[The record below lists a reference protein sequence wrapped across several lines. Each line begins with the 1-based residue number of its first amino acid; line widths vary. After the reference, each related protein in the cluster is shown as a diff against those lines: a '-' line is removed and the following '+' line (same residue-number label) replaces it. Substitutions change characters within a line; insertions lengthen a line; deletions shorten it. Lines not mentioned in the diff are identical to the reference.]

1 MGHHMMLDPSF
12 CRLFPGSALLVSVDD
27 ETSCAI
33 VCKCAVLIG
42 LWRRMGR
49 PVTFLRRPPMR
60 WAGGPM
66 KPMFSDDSE
75 PIIDHSETRPRGHRI
90 YRDLSSATTS
100 VTLAGSGLHDV
111 LLDAAL
117 AANSARIPVIVVAD
131 AVQGLPLH
139 LGQSEEHIFSLLE
152 QFAWLLPMATLMPAG
167 ES

>member
-1 MGHHMMLDPSF
+1 MK
-12 CRLFPGSALLVSVDD
+12 RVS
-27 ETSCAI
+27 
-33 VCKCAVLIG
+33 
-42 LWRRMGR
+42 
-49 PVTFLRRPPMR
+49 
-60 WAGGPM
+60 
-66 KPMFSDDSE
+66 SDASE
-75 PIIDHSETRPRGHRI
+75 HIFDHSETRPWGDRI

-131 AVQGLPLH
+131 AVQGRPLH

-152 QFAWLLPMATLMPAG
+152 QFAWLLPMATLMPTG